1 MLRLLILHRFAN
13 DGGKARREVDQER
26 TVDVFNAGKKLPP
39 TKFQRMHGAHRAG
52 LSRVS
57 H

>member
-1 MLRLLILHRFAN
+1 MLRPLTLHRFAE
-13 DGGKARREVDQER
+13 DGGKTRREVDQER
-26 TVDVFNAGKKLPP
+26 TVDVFNAGKKLAP
-39 TKFQRMHGAHRAG
+39 TKFKRMHGAHRAG